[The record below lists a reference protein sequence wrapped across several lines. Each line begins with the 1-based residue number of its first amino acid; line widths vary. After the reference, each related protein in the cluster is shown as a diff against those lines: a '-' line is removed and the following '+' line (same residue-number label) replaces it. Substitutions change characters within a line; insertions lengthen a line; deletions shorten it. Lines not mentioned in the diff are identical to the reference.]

1 MKVKNKKNGFTLVEL
16 LVVIA
21 IIGILAVTALP
32 ALFKNI
38 EKAKIVDLEADI
50 NTIKSA
56 VQSAYAETGT
66 LTYTSWAKQE
76 DGTILVNGGL
86 DEDEVSEQVE
96 TLSMPFG
103 GSYNVWPEKSAGS
116 SITSSHLGEVLW
128 IWPEAAISE
137 DGLKK
142 LERDLGQSLLEW
154 PGMESGEAMGVVI
167 FRKDS

>member
-1 MKVKNKKNGFTLVEL
+1 MKAKNKKKGFTLVEL

-50 NTIKSA
+50 STIKSA

-66 LTYTSWAKQE
+66 ITTTFWAKQK
-76 DGTILVNGGL
+76 DGSILVNGGL
-86 DEDEVSEQVE
+86 GEDEVSEEVE

-103 GSYNVWPEKSAGS
+103 GSYSIWPEKDAGS
-116 SITSSHLGEVLW
+116 SDAISYSGEVLW
-128 IWPEAAISE
+128 IWPETAISE
-137 DGLKK
+137 DGIKK
-142 LERDLGQSLLEW
+142 LERDLGQSLLEY
-154 PGMESGEAMGVVI
+154 PGTELSEAMGVVI